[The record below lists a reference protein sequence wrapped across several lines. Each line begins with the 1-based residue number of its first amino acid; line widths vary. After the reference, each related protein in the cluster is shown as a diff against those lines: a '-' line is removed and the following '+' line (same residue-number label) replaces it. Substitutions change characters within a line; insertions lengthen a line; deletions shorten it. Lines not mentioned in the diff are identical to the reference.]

1 MSVPSGCTVAEIE
14 LVSRGLVGS
23 SSLGDCTVGVLCV
36 AAVGIVLGLFS
47 SAAGSIF
54 VGAGFVAVVGTAE
67 LLQEVIKIAR
77 KTIKNEK
84 DILIIVRLCL

>member
-1 MSVPSGCTVAEIE
+1 MRGVSVPSGCTVAEIV

-36 AAVGIVLGLFS
+36 TAVGMVPGLFL

-67 LLQEVIKIAR
+67 LLQAVIKIAR
-77 KTIKNEK
+77 KMIRNE
-84 DILIIVRLCL
+84 